1 MREVEVSRLTDVIE
15 KLCIEANEHL
25 PKDVKD
31 AITTCRACEDGEIAK
46 GVLDDI
52 IKNFDI
58 ADQECVPICQDTF
71 PNPCLRFS
79 IRPIPVSSSSSLMDL
94 MALFLPQFSNSI
106 ISSMEK

>member
-52 IKNFDI
+52 IKNF
-58 ADQECVPICQDTF
+58 
-71 PNPCLRFS
+71 
-79 IRPIPVSSSSSLMDL
+79 
-94 MALFLPQFSNSI
+94 
-106 ISSMEK
+106 